1 MPGSFILNYEKLGSF
16 SPFMKNNRK
25 RVTLTPENTPH
36 TQNQN
41 PEDKNP
47 AFTPMAP
54 SDVESDASEF
64 SSFAHTMN
72 GGVPP
77 YTQGYPYQTPITQ
90 QGMPVPNLG
99 YPQTYPA
106 IGYFQPMAQNPQT
119 GFSYPSGNPQP
130 TQNPTQ
136 INERDEQQASSLYNQ
151 YLFGYPGFPQQ
162 GFQGDGVPPM
172 AFNPT
177 LQASQPSQ
185 ISYVAIPQTQQSP
198 EDTEPQPE
206 SEEEVFDYDFIT
218 SPARIAIYDNL
229 KTAPR
234 VIQIQ
239 GAPTHEYIERIASLT
254 YKHAKEE
261 GGIIPYTVI
270 REVSENFIHARFQEI
285 VVSIM
290 DKGNTI
296 RFADQGPGIS
306 NKDLVQEPGFS
317 SAIEPMKRY
326 IRGVGSGLPIVRDYL
341 DTTHGYIEIEDNIN
355 KGSVVT
361 ISLVAS
367 RSIHDEVTEDLPELT
382 ENERKILQALLPDK
396 ALGITEMNHLTGIPV
411 ASIHTAFSKMEEN
424 GLVEKVNK
432 KRALTIFGERVAISL

>member
-1 MPGSFILNYEKLGSF
+1 
-16 SPFMKNNRK
+16 MKTNRK
-25 RVTLTPENTPH
+25 RATLAPENTPH

-47 AFTPMAP
+47 TSIPEAP
-54 SDVESDASEF
+54 SDVESDASGLPP
-64 SSFAHTMN
+64 FAHTMN

-77 YTQGYPYQTPITQ
+77 YTQRCPQPYPAMGYYQPMMQNQFVSPYISPESQRPLSPSQTNEQNGQTYNPYNQ
-90 QGMPVPNLG
+90 QLFGFPG
-99 YPQTYPA
+99 YPQQF
-106 IGYFQPMAQNPQT
+106 FQGSEASGAPINMTSQTPQPQQIPHPTVVQNPQ
-119 GFSYPSGNPQP
+119 PLV
-130 TQNPTQ
+130 
-136 INERDEQQASSLYNQ
+136 ELE
-151 YLFGYPGFPQQ
+151 PQQ
-162 GFQGDGVPPM
+162 
-172 AFNPT
+172 
-177 LQASQPSQ
+177 
-185 ISYVAIPQTQQSP
+185 
-198 EDTEPQPE
+198 
-206 SEEEVFDYDFIT
+206 EEEQEVFDYDFIT
-218 SPARIAIYDNL
+218 SPARIAIYDSL

-270 REVSENFIHARFQEI
+270 REVSENFIHARFREI

-361 ISLVAS
+361 ISLIAS
-367 RSIHDEVTEDLPELT
+367 RSIHDEVAEDLPELT
-382 ENERKILQALLPDK
+382 ENEQKILQALLPDK

-424 GLVEKVNK
+424 GLVKKVNK